1 MTHSAL
7 PAGLQLRPA
16 ARLLITDPQ
25 GQVLLFHFSHHSGA
39 LAGQSYWAT
48 PGGGVEPGESFEQA
62 AARELWEET
71 GLTVALIGAPVA
83 QRQTVMQIDSGDH
96 VLEDE
101 RYFHVRVPDQ
111 RLSTAGW
118 SNYERQ
124 CMTRYHWW
132 GRAEL
137 LQAPE
142 PISPDN
148 LLDMLDALLQWHPL
162 DADN

>member
-1 MTHSAL
+1 MTPPPL
-7 PAGLQLRPA
+7 PADLKPRPA

-25 GQVLLFHFSHHSGA
+25 GQVLLFRFAHHSGA
-39 LAGQSYWAT
+39 LAGQCYWAT

-62 AARELWEET
+62 AMRELQEET

-83 QRQTVMQIDSGDH
+83 QRQTVMQVDNGDH
-96 VLEDE
+96 VLEHE
-101 RYFHVRVPDQ
+101 RYFHVCAPDQ

-118 SNYERQ
+118 SDYERQ

-137 LQAPE
+137 QQASE
-142 PISPDN
+142 RISPEN

-162 DADN
+162 ADN

>member
-25 GQVLLFHFSHHSGA
+25 GQVLLFRFAHHRGA
-39 LAGQSYWAT
+39 LAGQCYWAT
-48 PGGGVEPGESFEQA
+48 PGGGVESGESFEQA
-62 AARELWEET
+62 AVRELHEET
-71 GLTVALIGAPVA
+71 GLTVALMGAPVA
-83 QRQTVMQIDSGDH
+83 QRQTVMQIDNGDH

-101 RYFHVRVPDQ
+101 RYFHVPVPDQ

-118 SNYERQ
+118 SEYERQ
-124 CMTRYHWW
+124 CVSGYHWW
-132 GRAEL
+132 SRAEL
-137 LQAPE
+137 QQACE
-142 PISPDN
+142 PISPHN
-148 LLDMLDALLQWHPL
+148 LVDMLDGLLQRGSL